1 VANERLRGALAA
13 RGLTAAACAE
23 SIGVDA
29 KTVERWIIRE
39 RVPHRTHRV
48 KAADLLGVE
57 ETYLWPSLAHDQRTV
72 SAGRAELIEF
82 YPSRAS
88 VPAELWR
95 SLIDDSRESIDV
107 LVFAGLFLPEVHD
120 IARLAARAQSGCRI
134 RLLLGDPSGNAVQG
148 RGREEGL
155 GNGLAHRILLSLRYY
170 QSILP
175 AAGIE
180 LRLHNTTLYA
190 SIFRSDDSMLVNAHI
205 YGSTAGQNPVLHLRR
220 VPGGRVFDQYV
231 NSFDKVW
238 ATAVECTDIDSV
250 INRFD
255 RSERGTP

>member
-1 VANERLRGALAA
+1 MANERLRGALAA
-13 RGLTAAACAE
+13 RGLTTASCAE
-23 SIGVDA
+23 SIGVDT
-29 KTVERWIIRE
+29 KTVERWITRE
-39 RVPHRTHRV
+39 RIPHRTHRV
-48 KAADLLGVE
+48 KTARLLAVE
-57 ETYLWPSLAHDQRTV
+57 ETYLWPSLAQDKRAV

-82 YPSRAS
+82 YPSRSS

-95 SLIDDSRESIDV
+95 ALIDDSRESIDV

-120 IARLAARAQSGCRI
+120 IARLASRARSGCRV
-134 RLLLGDPSGNAVQG
+134 RLLLGDPCGDAVRD
-148 RGREEGL
+148 RGHEEGL

-170 QSILP
+170 QTVLP

-190 SIFRSDDSMLVNAHI
+190 SIFRSDDSMLVNTHI

-231 NSFDKVW
+231 TSFDKVW
-238 ATAVECTDIDSV
+238 ATAADCTDIDSV

-255 RSERGTP
+255 RSDRGTP